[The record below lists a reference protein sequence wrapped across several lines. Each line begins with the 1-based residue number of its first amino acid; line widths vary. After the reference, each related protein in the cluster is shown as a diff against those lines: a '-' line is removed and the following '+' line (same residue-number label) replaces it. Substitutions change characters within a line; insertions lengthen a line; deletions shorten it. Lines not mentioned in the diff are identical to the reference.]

1 MATSDLLS
9 DFEKKR
15 ESIKQGLKHY
25 LDCYKCSE
33 NIDYESKQ
41 SPDINIRLEDLDF
54 YKIVKIT
61 YEEKAPRI
69 EALEN
74 VLSNLRILGI
84 NVLFLI
90 IGNSNSVSFY
100 YGISKDLIQNRNKQ
114 VNIADWGYNILKPS
128 IEGNFRGSKVIR
140 EGEGS

>member
-9 DFEKKR
+9 DFEKQRESIKQKRESIKQKR

-74 VLSNLRILGI
+74 VFSNFTT
-84 NVLFLI
+84 VFLKI
-90 IGNSNSVSFY
+90 
-100 YGISKDLIQNRNKQ
+100 
-114 VNIADWGYNILKPS
+114 
-128 IEGNFRGSKVIR
+128 
-140 EGEGS
+140 